1 MLRAFLSQDKMIS
14 EHIQSVK
21 KSKCEERTFT
31 VIATHALQVGYV
43 ANINEIMSRTFLKL
57 NLNNP
62 YAIKDQ
68 TKLKKEDLEEFKYLL
83 MDLAQSKESGNKMPF
98 LSP

>member
-1 MLRAFLSQDKMIS
+1 MLRAFLSQDKLIS
-14 EHIQSVK
+14 DHIASVK

-31 VIATHALQVGYV
+31 IIATHALQVGYV
-43 ANINEIMSRTFLKL
+43 SNINEIMSRTFLKL

-68 TKLKKEDLEEFKYLL
+68 TKLKKEDLEEFRYLL
-83 MDLAQSKESGNKMPF
+83 LDMA
-98 LSP
+98 